1 MSIQW
6 KYVKPL
12 KDTAAVKAFLSRKGI
27 NLPMNLIALMEI
39 NNGGR
44 PSEKDFKTTSGKEYV
59 FKSLYSYNEGDKDSI
74 YGIIDALSA
83 WKSLYPIGSDAAGN
97 IVCYNIVTGRYEL
110 YIHETDSTEEI
121 ISLPFLV

>member
-12 KDTAAVKAFLSRKGI
+12 HNAVAVKAFLTKKGI
-27 NLPMNLIALMEI
+27 KLPMSLVALMES

-44 PSEKDFKTTSGKEYV
+44 PSEKDFKTASGKEYV
-59 FKSLYSYNEGDKDSI
+59 FKSLYSYNEGDKDAV

-97 IVCYNIVTGRYEL
+97 IVCYNTITGKYEL
-110 YIHETDSTEEI
+110 YNHEADSTEEI
-121 ISLPFLV
+121 IELPFLV